1 MRRPQTQ
8 ALEAM
13 WGLTY
18 SKVKQMVGAK
28 GFEPSTSWSRT
39 MSSNSINAFS
49 RVAYGTRS
57 IISALLVA
65 PNLYLVAERRRGRYW
80 IVQDGARVPST

>member
-18 SKVKQMVGAK
+18 SKVKQMVGH
-28 GFEPSTSWSRT
+28 
-39 MSSNSINAFS
+39 
-49 RVAYGTRS
+49 
-57 IISALLVA
+57 SAPFYTGQPGYV
-65 PNLYLVAERRRGRYW
+65 
-80 IVQDGARVPST
+80 S